1 VAQCIAGHLL
11 QDQRKETLMSIVIVD
26 HALAREKFLKKPFR
40 LKHTLA
46 GHPLFALPRLIELA
60 KSQPRDAI
68 EYNSGKVAI
77 GAKPDE
83 VPKLDM
89 PVVDVIKSIE
99 KANAWMVIKFVEN
112 DPAYG
117 ALLEGFVREANE
129 AAGLKPSDYS
139 DLQGFIFVS
148 SAKAT
153 TPFHNDAEE
162 NILIQIKG
170 DKFVRTFD
178 NDDRALIS
186 EENMEISPDQHRNK
200 HYEEWFEQRA
210 TMHSLK
216 PGDAVHMPYMV
227 PHWVSTGNTY
237 SISMAMTWKTPEVV
251 RLNKIRLMNG
261 TLRRYGLAQRPPGA
275 SPSLDA
281 AKVFVHDAIRAVI
294 DPIRKS
300 ETARRMLRGLIY
312 GKKANYYLET
322 KPKGGM

>member
-1 VAQCIAGHLL
+1 
-11 QDQRKETLMSIVIVD
+11 MSIVIIDPQV
-26 HALAREKFLKKPFR
+26 ARENFLQKPFR

-46 GHPLFALPRLIELA
+46 DNPLFTLPRLIELA

-77 GAKPDE
+77 GVKPED
-83 VPKLDM
+83 VPKIDM
-89 PVVDVIKSIE
+89 SVVEVIKSIE

-112 DPAYG
+112 DPEYRG
-117 ALLEGFVREANE
+117 LLESFVREANE
-129 AAGLKPSDYS
+129 AAGRKPSDYS

-153 TPFHNDAEE
+153 TPFHVDWEE

-178 NDDRALIS
+178 NSDYGLVS
-186 EENMEISPDQHRNK
+186 EEALEISPSKHRNQIYAED
-200 HYEEWFEQRA
+200 HEARA
-210 TMHSLK
+210 TLHTLK
-216 PGDAVHMPYMV
+216 PGDAVHMPYTI

-237 SISMAMTWKTPEVV
+237 SISMAMTWKTPKVV

-261 TLRRYGLAQRPPGA
+261 TLRRYGMTQRPPGA
-275 SPSLDA
+275 SPVMDA
-281 AKVFVHDAIRAVI
+281 AKVFIHDAARAVI

-300 ETARRMLRGLIY
+300 ETARRVLRGLIY
-312 GKKANYYLET
+312 GKKANYYLDK
-322 KPKGGM
+322 KPKSGM